1 MKVLFGIS
9 NEDTVKGIVK
19 FYEEKYKEK
28 SVLNPLTTTKSWTKD
43 DVLMQAVWID
53 NEVTP
58 DQQDDGSW
66 VGVLDLDRP
75 TVWADKDS
83 TNKSDLYWQDFK
95 TNSFQKQVYVNEN
108 QNHSG
113 RQDFATRRFTFNITV
128 DNLDPMISRNEMQIS
143 AKCFVKEIEVWQKDA
158 VVYINGTRH
167 KATLVDNV
175 LKIYPY

>member
-1 MKVLFGIS
+1 MWV
-9 NEDTVKGIVK
+9 
-19 FYEEKYKEK
+19 
-28 SVLNPLTTTKSWTKD
+28 
-43 DVLMQAVWID
+43 D
-53 NEVTP
+53 NKVTP
-58 DQQDDGSW
+58 HKQIDSDDDSY
-66 VGVLDLDRP
+66 VGVLHLDEP

-83 TNKSDLYWQDFK
+83 TNSSDLCWQDQK
-95 TNSFQKQVYVNEN
+95 DNSFQKQVYVNEN

-143 AKCFVKEIEVWQKDA
+143 AKCFVKEIEDVWQKDA